1 MNLPLTDPVLLAQD
15 IPDSLVA
22 RLRSSGQAVCLRFS
36 WKGDLL
42 ASGTAKGTIAIFDLE
57 TNGVARKLK
66 GHTNGR
72 TVQSLSWE
80 KSGRYLLSSSIDWKV
95 ILWDLKDGSRV
106 RVVSLG
112 APVYIAELHPQNY
125 LQCVAALYEYRPVLA
140 DLTATTPKQHA
151 LPNLPKRAP
160 HELDANPEKADA
172 KHFTT
177 VAAFTPT
184 GSHII
189 TGTTKGWLNVISTTT
204 HQTIYSTRLCSK
216 PILLI
221 RLSASGR
228 DLLVNASDTIIR
240 TIKLPDLSSPTLAPD
255 QIRLDVEHKFQDV
268 VNRLS
273 WNHVAFSSSA
283 DYVMASTLMNHDIYI
298 WERGHGSLVKILE
311 GPKEELGAVEWHP
324 HRPFVAATGV
334 ESGRVYLWS
343 INTPQRWSALAPDF
357 LEVEE
362 NEEYIEK
369 EDEFDVQPVEE
380 LQKRRLDMEDEEVDV
395 LTVDAEQLEREGGK
409 KGGQGG
415 GGEFFRMPV
424 LLDMNESDSE
434 DEMVA
439 IGTGQFRRKSTARE
453 EREFEDGEE
462 EGDGMGDSGA
472 GVVVQDVEEDTA
484 RAGRKRRRP

>member
-1 MNLPLTDPVLLAQD
+1 MNLPLTDPLLLAQD
-15 IPDSLVA
+15 IPESLVA
-22 RLRSSGQAVCLRFS
+22 RLRSGGQAVCLRFS

-66 GHTNGR
+66 GHTSGR

-140 DLTATTPKQHA
+140 DLSSAIPKQHA

-395 LTVDAEQLEREGGK
+395 LTVDPMQLEREGVHK
-409 KGGQGG
+409 DGQ

-424 LLDMNESDSE
+424 LLDMNESESE

-453 EREFEDGEE
+453 ERDFVDGEDDGEGLGEGGTAVLADDVPE
-462 EGDGMGDSGA
+462 EA
-472 GVVVQDVEEDTA
+472 AAV
-484 RAGRKRRRP
+484 GRKRRRA

>member
-15 IPDSLVA
+15 IPESLVA

-36 WKGDLL
+36 WAGDLL

-57 TNGVARKLK
+57 THGVARKLK

-106 RVVSLG
+106 RVLSLG
-112 APVYIAELHPQNY
+112 APVYIAELHPANH
-125 LQCVAALYEYRPVLA
+125 LLCVAALYEYRPVLA
-140 DLTATTPKQHA
+140 DLTAPQKPIQHA

-160 HELDANPEKADA
+160 HEQEANPEKADA

-189 TGTTKGWLNVISTTT
+189 TGTTKGWLNVISTSTR
-204 HQTIYSTRLCSK
+204 QTIYSTRLCSK

-240 TIKLPDLSSPTLAPD
+240 TIRLPDLSSPTLQPD
-255 QIRLDVEHKFQDV
+255 EIRLDIEHKFQDV

-273 WNHVAFSSSA
+273 WNHVSFSGGSA
-283 DYVMASTLMNHDIYI
+283 EYVMASTLMNHDIYI
-298 WERGHGSLVKILE
+298 WERTHGSLVKILE

-324 HRPFVAATGV
+324 SRPMVAATGV
-334 ESGRVYLWS
+334 ESGRVYFWGVLS
-343 INTPQRWSALAPDF
+343 PQRWSALAPDF

-362 NEEYIEK
+362 NEEYVEQ
-369 EDEFDVQPVEE
+369 EDEFDIHPVEE
-380 LQKRRLDMEDEEVDV
+380 LQKRRLDQEDEEVDV
-395 LTVDAEQLEREGGK
+395 LTVDAEQLERETGRRSDVVHGN
-409 KGGQGG
+409 GS
-415 GGEFFRMPV
+415 EVFRMPV

-439 IGTGQFRRKSTARE
+439 IGTGQFRRKSTSARE
-453 EREFEDGEE
+453 GSEFLDGEE
-462 EGDGMGDSGA
+462 GDEGGEADESGE
-472 GVVVQDVEEDTA
+472 VV
-484 RAGRKRRRP
+484 GRKRRR

>member
-15 IPDSLVA
+15 IPETLVA
-22 RLRSSGQAVCLRFS
+22 RLRSSGQAVCIRFS
-36 WKGDLL
+36 HAGDLL

-66 GHTNGR
+66 GHTAGR
-72 TVQSLSWE
+72 TVQSLSWAR
-80 KSGRYLLSSSIDWKV
+80 SGRYLLSSSIDWKV

-140 DLTATTPKQHA
+140 DLSASKVKQHA

-160 HELDANPEKADA
+160 HEMDANPEKADA

-177 VAAFTPT
+177 VAAFTPA

-189 TGTTKGWLNVISTTT
+189 TGTTKGWLNVISTST

-221 RLSASGR
+221 RLSSSGR

-240 TIKLPDLSSPTLAPD
+240 TIKLPDLSSPVLQPD
-255 QIRLDVEHKFQDV
+255 SIRLDVEHKFQDV

-273 WNHVAFSSSA
+273 WNHVAFSSNA
-283 DYVMASTLMNHDIYI
+283 EYVMASTLMNHDIYI

-324 HRPFVAATGV
+324 QRPFVAATGV

-357 LEVEE
+357 AEVEE

-369 EDEFDVQPVEE
+369 EDEFDIHPDEE
-380 LQKRRLDMEDEEVDV
+380 IRKRQLDQEDEDIDV
-395 LTVDAEQLEREGGK
+395 LTVDDQQLEREGAKSG
-409 KGGQGG
+409 KGGN
-415 GGEFFRMPV
+415 FRMPV
-424 LLDMNESDSE
+424 LLDMGESDSE
-434 DEMVA
+434 DEIVA
-439 IGTGQFRRKSTARE
+439 IGTGQYRRKSTAQNDMEFMDE
-453 EREFEDGEE
+453 EDVVGGNGGLEE
-462 EGDGMGDSGA
+462 EVGG
-472 GVVVQDVEEDTA
+472 
-484 RAGRKRRRP
+484 KRRRGD

>member
-1 MNLPLTDPVLLAQD
+1 MNLPLTDPTLLAQD
-15 IPDSLVA
+15 IPESLTA
-22 RLRSSGQAVCLRFS
+22 RLRSSGQAVCIRFS
-36 WKGDLL
+36 HAGDLL

-66 GHTNGR
+66 GHTAGR

-80 KSGRYLLSSSIDWKV
+80 RSGRYLLSSSIDWKV

-112 APVYIAELHPQNY
+112 APVYIAELHPRNH

-140 DLTATTPKQHA
+140 DLSESKVEQYA

-160 HELDANPEKADA
+160 HEMDANPEKADA

-204 HQTIYSTRLCSK
+204 RETIYSTRLCSK

-221 RLSASGR
+221 RLSSSGR

-240 TIKLPDLSSPTLAPD
+240 TIKLPDLASPTLHPD
-255 QIRLDVEHKFQDV
+255 SIRLDVEHKFQDV

-324 HRPFVAATGV
+324 TRPFVAATGV

-357 LEVEE
+357 AEVEE
-362 NEEYIEK
+362 NVEYIEK
-369 EDEFDVQPVEE
+369 EDEFDIHPDEE
-380 LQKRRLDMEDEEVDV
+380 LKKRQLDQEDEDVDV
-395 LTVDAEQLEREGGK
+395 LTVDDEQLEREGARVRKAGESGEGGK
-409 KGGQGG
+409 GTS
-415 GGEFFRMPV
+415 FFRMPV
-424 LLDMNESDSE
+424 LLDVGESDSE
-434 DEMVA
+434 DEIVA
-439 IGTGQFRRKSTARE
+439 IGTGQFRRKSTAQDDS
-453 EREFEDGEE
+453 EFLDGDE
-462 EGDGMGDSGA
+462 EGVNGYEVEVNGGA
-472 GVVVQDVEEDTA
+472 GS
-484 RAGRKRRRP
+484 KRRRGD

>member
-1 MNLPLTDPVLLAQD
+1 MNLPLTDPTLLAQD
-15 IPDSLVA
+15 IPDSLTA
-22 RLRSSGQAVCLRFS
+22 RLRSSGQAVCIRFS
-36 WKGDLL
+36 HAGDLL

-66 GHTNGR
+66 GHTAGR

-80 KSGRYLLSSSIDWKV
+80 RSGRYLLSSSIDWKV

-106 RVVSLG
+106 RAVSLG
-112 APVYIAELHPQNY
+112 APVYIAELHPRNH
-125 LQCVAALYEYRPVLA
+125 LQCVAALYEYRPALV
-140 DLTATTPKQHA
+140 DLSNNKVVQHA

-204 HQTIYSTRLCSK
+204 RETVYSTRLCSK

-221 RLSASGR
+221 RLSTSGR

-240 TIKLPDLSSPTLAPD
+240 TIKLPDLSSPNLQPDSINLA
-255 QIRLDVEHKFQDV
+255 VEHKFQDV

-324 HRPFVAATGV
+324 TRPYVAATGV
-334 ESGRVYLWS
+334 ESGRIYLWGVH
-343 INTPQRWSALAPDF
+343 TPQRWSALAPDF
-357 LEVEE
+357 AEVEE
-362 NEEYIEK
+362 NVEYVEL
-369 EDEFDVQPVEE
+369 EDEFDIHPEAE
-380 LQKRRLDMEDEEVDV
+380 LIKRRLDQEDEEVDV
-395 LTVDAEQLEREGGK
+395 LTVDSEQLEREGAMRLADAKNSGDD
-409 KGGQGG
+409 
-415 GGEFFRMPV
+415 GGENGSNAGVSSFRMPV
-424 LLDMNESDSE
+424 MLDIGESDSE
-434 DEMVA
+434 DEIVA

-453 EREFEDGEE
+453 DGGFEDDEE
-462 EGDGMGDSGA
+462 EYVSS
-472 GVVVQDVEEDTA
+472 
-484 RAGRKRRRP
+484 KRRRAD